1 MSAPPLLAVHD
12 LVVRY
17 PGDPATGAPDRV
29 AVDGVSVEV
38 RRGEIVCL
46 VGESGAGKST
56 VGSAALGL
64 LDRAARVD
72 RGRIELD
79 GVDLL
84 TADEPALRALRGR
97 RIGAI
102 FQDPLSALNPVLSIG
117 RQMVPAIRH
126 ATGLSARAARAK
138 AVELLD
144 AVAIPEPARR
154 LRQYPHELSG
164 GMRQR
169 VVVAIAI
176 AGEPDLLI
184 ADEPTT
190 ALDVSIQSE
199 LLGRIRALARERN
212 IGVVLV
218 THDMAVVAGI
228 ADRVVV
234 MRHGRVVERGETQRV
249 LFAPEEA
256 YTRELIAAVPLSDR
270 KMARFGVGSEG
281 STRATDPAPMTGH
294 AAVADP
300 ASAGPTDAAH
310 DPGAL
315 LSLRGVTVEFAAPRT
330 LRAASRAPIRAM
342 DAVDLEVR
350 RGEALGIV
358 GESGSGKS
366 TLARAACGLQPI
378 GAGSIRYDG
387 IDVTG
392 LAHDRALRRRVL
404 SMQMIF
410 QDPFASLN
418 PRQRV
423 LDALV
428 EPQAVLGRGTRA
440 SRRARA
446 LAALESVGLDPDAA
460 SRHPH
465 AFSGGQRQRV
475 SIARALVLEPR
486 LLICDEPTS
495 ALDVSVQAR
504 VLDLL
509 VELRRRLD
517 LTLLF
522 ISHDLAVVRQ
532 LSDRIAVMHRGRVVE
547 IGDAEALFEAPE
559 HPYTRRLMALTPRFA
574 PDTPLADAR
583 AVDAPDGDALAVA
596 S

>member
-1 MSAPPLLAVHD
+1 MSASPLLAVHD

-17 PGDPATGAPDRV
+17 PGDPDTGASDRL

-38 RRGEIVCL
+38 HRGEIVCL

-64 LDRAARVD
+64 LDRAACVE

-79 GVDLL
+79 GTDLL
-84 TADEPALRALRGR
+84 RADEPTLRALRGR

-144 AVAIPEPARR
+144 AVAIPEPAKR

-169 VVVAIAI
+169 VVVAVAI

-199 LLGRIRALARERN
+199 LLGQIRTLARERH

-234 MRHGRVVERGETQRV
+234 MRHGRVVERGAAQRV
-249 LFAPEEA
+249 LFSPEET
-256 YTRELIAAVPLSDR
+256 YTRELIGAVPLSDR
-270 KMARFGVGSEG
+270 KMERFE
-281 STRATDPAPMTGH
+281 PA
-294 AAVADP
+294 DR
-300 ASAGPTDAAH
+300 S
-310 DPGAL
+310 DPGPGGDPL
-315 LSLRGVTVEFAAPRT
+315 LSLAEVTVEFAAPRT
-330 LRAASRAPIRAM
+330 LRAASRAPIRAL
-342 DAVDLEVR
+342 DAVSLEVR

-378 GAGSIRYDG
+378 GSGTMRYDG

-392 LAHDRALRRRVL
+392 LATDRALRRRVL

-446 LAALESVGLDPDAA
+446 LEALESVGLDPDAA
-460 SRHPH
+460 GRHPH

-475 SIARALVLEPR
+475 SIARALVLEPAM
-486 LLICDEPTS
+486 LICDEPTS

-509 VELRRRLD
+509 VELRERLD

-532 LSDRIAVMHRGRVVE
+532 LSDRIAVMHRGAVVE
-547 IGDAEALFEAPE
+547 VGDAEALFESPE
-559 HPYTRRLMALTPRFA
+559 HPYTRRLMALSPRFA

-583 AVDAPDGDALAVA
+583 AVDALAEA